1 MRRVTNFQL
10 SHNPRLMSIDGFSRT
25 RIDDTLVINN
35 MYINNNP
42 LLCYVLNSLSN
53 REYWMVSF
61 ATK

>member
-1 MRRVTNFQL
+1 MRQVTNFQL
-10 SHNPRLMSIDGFSRT
+10 SHNPQLMSIDGFSRT
-25 RIDDTLVINN
+25 IDDTLVINN